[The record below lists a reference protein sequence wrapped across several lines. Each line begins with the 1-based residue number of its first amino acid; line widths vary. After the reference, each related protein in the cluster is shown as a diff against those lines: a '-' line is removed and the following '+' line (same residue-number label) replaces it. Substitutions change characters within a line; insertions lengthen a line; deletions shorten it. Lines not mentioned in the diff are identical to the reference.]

1 MPLGGGWYVGWCSV
15 ADRRKKPEHDDAWWA
30 AQRHAYIE
38 KNDILL
44 SDYPSWEWVSPYDFW
59 RTIFP
64 EGFLQPRGEEVP
76 WHEQGGGHP
85 NGIAIQITN
94 RTKTVKTKTGRKR
107 DVPVVERFTLTDD
120 LDGVMERVV
129 DSNRKN
135 ESVFCAPVSFF
146 GKSRVAENA
155 RFLHA
160 FAIDLDGV
168 GTAERRLSRKRSPA
182 KAALR
187 VARFGKC
194 TDKLHCCG
202 LCPHF
207 HLAPERL

>member
-1 MPLGGGWYVGWCSV
+1 M

-76 WHEQGGGHP
+76 WRERGGGHP

-94 RTKTVKTKTGRKR
+94 RTKTVKTKTGRRR

-168 GTAERRLSRKRSPA
+168 GVQELKNML
-182 KAALR
+182 K
-187 VARFGKC
+187 
-194 TDKLHCCG
+194 
-202 LCPHF
+202 
-207 HLAPERL
+207 

>member
-1 MPLGGGWYVGWCSV
+1 MGQPV
-15 ADRRKKPEHDDAWWA
+15 R
-30 AQRHAYIE
+30 
-38 KNDILL
+38 
-44 SDYPSWEWVSPYDFW
+44 FW

-76 WHEQGGGHP
+76 WHEKGGGHP

-135 ESVFCAPVSFF
+135 ESVFCAPVSFSARAV
-146 GKSRVAENA
+146 SR
-155 RFLHA
+155 RTP
-160 FAIDLDGV
+160 GSCTPSRSTS
-168 GTAERRLSRKRSPA
+168 TASACRN
-182 KAALR
+182 
-187 VARFGKC
+187 
-194 TDKLHCCG
+194 
-202 LCPHF
+202 
-207 HLAPERL
+207 

>member
-1 MPLGGGWYVGWCSV
+1 M

-30 AQRHAYIE
+30 DQRHAYIE

-76 WHEQGGGHP
+76 WRERGGGHP

-146 GKSRVAENA
+146 GKRRWRVMGDPEDGWWVEVDSDGNELPGDWEYD
-155 RFLHA
+155 RKGGYVYCA
-160 FAIDLDGV
+160 FA
-168 GTAERRLSRKRSPA
+168 
-182 KAALR
+182 
-187 VARFGKC
+187 
-194 TDKLHCCG
+194 
-202 LCPHF
+202 
-207 HLAPERL
+207 